1 MLPRVE
7 SKQLLQRFVSLIER
21 RECHR
26 LAMRVESSKIAL
38 TENPITEM
46 DLSFVEKDLAI
57 SIQRDNFNNA
67 IVADVEKVI
76 QTIQSVV
83 ADAGLNIS
91 DITKVFMTGGSTSI
105 PLIRDSIM
113 ALLPGTEVIKGDMFG
128 SVGMGLTL
136 DAGRKFE

>member
-1 MLPRVE
+1 
-7 SKQLLQRFVSLIER
+7 
-21 RECHR
+21 
-26 LAMRVESSKIAL
+26 MRVECSKIAL